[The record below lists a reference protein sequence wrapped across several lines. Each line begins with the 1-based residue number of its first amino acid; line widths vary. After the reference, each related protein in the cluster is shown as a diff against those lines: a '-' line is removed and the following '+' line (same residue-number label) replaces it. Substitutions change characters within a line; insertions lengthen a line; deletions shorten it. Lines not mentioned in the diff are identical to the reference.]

1 VVGHL
6 PILPAAGCNRNEP
19 PGRAIPDAPIQFVW
33 RPADPGVSISVQ
45 RGPQEWDAGPN
56 LLDSLWRHKWLVALA
71 VLVGML
77 AAYGWS
83 SRQPARYEATLQLDF
98 SSVVAQASGDQDPQR
113 VLQNQVTLLNSP
125 TVLGQVARLSD
136 RRLTRSQVKDRVS
149 VEAAGD
155 SDVITIRALD
165 ATPAQAARLAELV
178 PRAYQRALNER
189 AKRTAA
195 SLQRAQDEAAAHLA
209 RVRAALQADP
219 GNLSLQADLKVAE
232 AELQRAA
239 EAKQAATRPSGA
251 EAAIADAQDT
261 DAVVG
266 DGPAQPQPTRAAAVG
281 ALLGL
286 AVSVAL
292 VSWRTGQQLRG
303 AGAGRPVEEAEERGR
318 DLAVLATEAD
328 GSPNGQPG
336 EVRLLDSVTRQLHRP
351 EAPWR
356 RGRQGRDRD
365 RRAEPTEVQRPA
377 AGINDFTQLTASIQ
391 RIFRSLEGHRYRL
404 YEQNVPQMAADDIA
418 NWFPVDLAVVLL
430 ENDQG
435 KLQVAGG
442 VGLSSFEQHM
452 TIEDNGQLLLQVV
465 EMGSRMV
472 DEEERSRLAAANV
485 PGSQAQT
492 LIVVPLIYDQVAFG
506 MLLMGQRGDSAEQAA
521 LVQGDVDRV
530 RIWARDIAPYLRAW
544 LLLRYLKFRLRLV
557 Q

>member
-1 VVGHL
+1 MHRYNSSG
-6 PILPAAGCNRNEP
+6 
-19 PGRAIPDAPIQFVW
+19 GRPT
-33 RPADPGVSISVQ
+33 RGVSISVQ

-56 LLDSLWRHKWLVALA
+56 LLDSLLRHKWLVALA

-83 SRQPARYEATLQLDF
+83 SRQPVRYEATLQLDF

-113 VLQNQVTLLNSP
+113 VLQNQVQLLGSP
-125 TVLGQVARLSD
+125 SVLGQVARLSD
-136 RRLTRSQVKDRVS
+136 RPLTRAQVKDRVS

-165 ATPAQAARLAELV
+165 ATPRQAARLAELV
-178 PRAYQRALNER
+178 PRAYQRVLRER

-195 SLQRAQDEAAAHLA
+195 SLQRAQDEAAAKLA
-209 RVRAALQADP
+209 KIQADALADP
-219 GNLSLQADLKVAE
+219 NNPSLKADLT
-232 AELQRAA
+232 AA
-239 EAKQAATRPSGA
+239 TNALTQAAAAKQAATRRSVA
-251 EAAIADAQDT
+251 EAALALAQDT
-261 DAVVG
+261 DAVAG
-266 DGPAQPQPTRAAAVG
+266 DEPAQPQPTRAAAVG

-303 AGAGRPVEEAEERGR
+303 GGAVRPAEEAEEPGR
-318 DLAVLATEAD
+318 DLAVLAAEGD

-336 EVRLLDSVTRQLHRP
+336 EVRLLDSVTGQLHRP
-351 EAPWR
+351 EARWR
-356 RGRQGRDRD
+356 RGRQGRDR
-365 RRAEPTEVQRPA
+365 RAEPSEVQRPA

-391 RIFRSLEGHRYRL
+391 RIFRSLEGQRYRL

-435 KLQVAGG
+435 KLQVAGS

-465 EMGSRMV
+465 EMGSRLV
-472 DEEERSRLAAANV
+472 DEEERSRLAATNV

-506 MLLMGQRGDSAEQAA
+506 MLLMGQRGDSADQAA